1 MDGNTPHQ
9 LTKENNMKTKAEQLE
24 ELKATAVKLQQ
35 QIAELE
41 SSKCKRFE
49 PEFGDSY
56 GCVDDVGSTHCINYD
71 DSKFD
76 EGCYDNFNC
85 YETQELATKAS
96 PMMRR
101 NNAIIMA
108 CLMVDPDFVPDY
120 KSGNQKHY
128 AFEYANP
135 SLGRDGEWVERV
147 GYTVNKGPCVSTQEK
162 WDEAA
167 ALLKEWGIE

>member
-1 MDGNTPHQ
+1 
-9 LTKENNMKTKAEQLE
+9 MKTKAEQIE

-35 QIAELE
+35 QIEDLE
-41 SSKCKRFE
+41 SSKCKRFK
-49 PEFGDSY
+49 PEIGDMYWYILGFGGAVKERPNFRSCDKSRY
-56 GCVDDVGSTHCINYD
+56 
-71 DSKFD
+71 
-76 EGCYDNFNC
+76 ENFNC
-85 YETQELATKAS
+85 YETEDLATKADV
-96 PMMRR
+96 MMKR

-135 SLGRDGEWVERV
+135 CPAGDGEWVERV

-162 WDEAA
+162 WKEAA

>member
-1 MDGNTPHQ
+1 
-9 LTKENNMKTKAEQLE
+9 MKTKAEQLE

-35 QIAELE
+35 QIEDLE

-120 KSGNQKHY
+120 LSGNQEHHSFCY
-128 AFEYANP
+128 QALDMGVCA
-135 SLGRDGEWVERV
+135 EWVRIMN
-147 GYTVNKGPCVSTQEK
+147 YRYIYGPCVSTIEK
-162 WDEAA
+162 WKEAA
-167 ALLKEWGIE
+167 ALLEEWGIE